1 MSVASGEFSLNKKK
15 NSTFNLLIFTI
26 SLKQMNR
33 LDRLTAI
40 LTQLQSK
47 RQVRAQEIADRFC
60 ISLRT
65 VYRDIKSL
73 EVAGI
78 PISGEAGRGYTLV
91 EGYRL
96 PPVSFSRE
104 EALSLLVAE
113 KFLVKHT
120 DKESGNHFQSALV
133 KIKAVL
139 KENEKTLM
147 ENLED
152 QIAVLR
158 QNSLHGK
165 GKDRV
170 MQPILDGL
178 SKQQTLLLEYTS
190 FVKEE
195 TSTRDVEPIGM
206 YYSFEQWYLIAFCK
220 WRQDYRTFRLD
231 RINSIRIT
239 DQTFTMH
246 HPSLK
251 SFLEKMA
258 QEKDLLRVVIRVH
271 ASNLKYLQTQKY
283 KHGFVLQEEKGD
295 EVALTF
301 MTGSLEGFAR
311 WIICMAD
318 MVVILTPET
327 LRTRVRDLLSCMLEN
342 YTSEPRLNPAK

>member
-1 MSVASGEFSLNKKK
+1 MP
-15 NSTFNLLIFTI
+15 IFTT

-113 KFLVKHT
+113 KILAKHT

-147 ENLED
+147 ENLDE
-152 QIAVLR
+152 QIAVFR
-158 QNSLHGK
+158 NNNLHADGK
-165 GKDRV
+165 EGV
-170 MQPILDGL
+170 MQSILDGL
-178 SKQQTLLLEYTS
+178 STQQALQLDYTT
-190 FVKEE
+190 FIKEE
-195 TSTRDVEPIGM
+195 TSSREVEPIGL
-206 YYSFEQWYLIAFCK
+206 YNSFEQWYLIAFCK